1 MIRIVVLVLLGLNLL
16 YLGWSHWIDSDP
28 AQLTAV
34 TVGTKPAA
42 ARAPA
47 APPGPPPCATI
58 GPLSDE
64 ALALQTRQKLEA
76 AGWGVLRREVTE
88 TLHDGWWV
96 HVDNTDQKQ
105 QARTLGTLERAGIK
119 DAFAMPDDPQFR
131 VSVGIFSVE
140 ARAEDRAAQAQKLKL
155 DAVVSERLKEQVTIW
170 LDVPGVA
177 RETMNDGRLVMAG
190 IAADKLRV
198 ETCPPAAAV
207 APGAPAGPGAAIIPA
222 P

>member
-1 MIRIVVLVLLGLNLL
+1 MIRFLVLILLGLNLL
-16 YLGWSHWIDSDP
+16 YLGWSQWIDGDR

-34 TVGTKPAA
+34 AASSKPAA
-42 ARAPA
+42 PAPA
-47 APPGPPPCATI
+47 APADPPPCATI

-64 ALALQTRQKLEA
+64 LLALQVKQKLET
-76 AGWGVLRREVTE
+76 AGWGVLRRDITE

-96 HVDNTDQKQ
+96 HVDNADQKQ
-105 QARTLGTLERAGIK
+105 QDRALSTLQRAGIR

-140 ARAEDRAAQAQKLKL
+140 ARAQDRAAQAQKLKL
-155 DAVVSERLKEQVTIW
+155 DAVVTERMKDQVTIW

-177 RETMNDGRLVMAG
+177 RETMSDGRLVMAG
-190 IAADKLRV
+190 IAVDKLRV
-198 ETCPPAAAV
+198 ESCPPAA
-207 APGAPAGPGAAIIPA
+207 PDAPAGPAADIIPA

>member
-1 MIRIVVLVLLGLNLL
+1 MIRFLVLILLGLNLL
-16 YLGWSHWIDSDP
+16 YLGWSQWIDGDR

-34 TVGTKPAA
+34 AASSKPAA
-42 ARAPA
+42 PAPA
-47 APPGPPPCATI
+47 APADPPPCATI

-64 ALALQTRQKLEA
+64 LLALQVKQKLET
-76 AGWGVLRREVTE
+76 AGWGVLRRDITE

-96 HVDNTDQKQ
+96 HVDNADQKQ
-105 QARTLGTLERAGIK
+105 QDRALSTLQRAGIR

-140 ARAEDRAAQAQKLKL
+140 ARAQDRAAQAQKLKL
-155 DAVVSERLKEQVTIW
+155 DAVVTERMKDQVTIW

-177 RETMNDGRLVMAG
+177 RETMGDGRLVMAG
-190 IAADKLRV
+190 IAVDKLRV
-198 ETCPPAAAV
+198 ESCPPAAPV
-207 APGAPAGPGAAIIPA
+207 APAGPAADIIPA